1 MVVEQIVQHNKWD
14 NNIHAEEEK
23 HSDSPGHLSGFTV
36 ALIVSL

>member
-14 NNIHAEEEK
+14 NNIYTEEEK
-23 HSDSPGHLSGFTV
+23 LSNPPRHLSGFTV